1 MDFRN
6 IPPAVKAI
14 LLLNAIV
21 FVLTQFL
28 FPPLKTFL
36 AAYYP
41 MSQDFKIWQIITH
54 MFVHGDF
61 MHILFNMLTL
71 FSFGPVLERIMGQ
84 KKFITFYF
92 ICGLGSFVLFNV
104 WNFFQIQQIVQAVE
118 AIGMNPSEVFA
129 NAHYTERDA
138 RYYYGLPAPAQDLY
152 RFLITPM
159 VGASGAIFGVVTAF
173 AILFPNAK
181 LFFMFIPFPIKAK
194 YLLPMIILGSL
205 YLGIRQLEGDNI
217 AHFAHLGGAV
227 VGYFWIKNWKKKQN
241 MIL

>member
-1 MDFRN
+1 MDLRN
-6 IPPAVKAI
+6 ITPSVKAL
-14 LLLNAIV
+14 LLLNGGV
-21 FVLTQFL
+21 FLCTQFL
-28 FPPLKTFL
+28 FPPLKTLL

-54 MFVHGDF
+54 MFVHGDL
-61 MHILFNMLTL
+61 MHILFNMITL
-71 FSFGPVLERIMGQ
+71 LSFGPVLEKVMGQ
-84 KKFITFYF
+84 KKFTTFYF
-92 ICGLGSFVLFNV
+92 ICGLGAFVLFNI
-104 WNFFQIQQIVQAVE
+104 WNFFQIQHIVHSIE
-118 AIGMNPSEVFA
+118 AIGMNPAEIFA
-129 NAHYTERDA
+129 NASLHEYSA
-138 RYYYGLPAPAQDLY
+138 SYYHALPEAAKALY

-173 AILFPNAK
+173 ALLFPNAK

-194 YLLPMIILGSL
+194 YLLPIIILGSL

-241 MIL
+241 MLL